1 MNRAFQRRIKKM
13 KEKYPDELEYS
24 LQLERNSIKRLQDI
38 EQQEVYDILRNNRV
52 GEKRA
57 KDIAKQI
64 LGGKS

>member
-13 KEKYPDELEYS
+13 KEKYPDELEYL

-38 EQQEVYDILRNNRV
+38 EQQEIYDILRTNRV

-57 KDIAKQI
+57 KDISKQI
-64 LGGKS
+64 LGGE